1 MLYGLQMCEDD
12 KNNNIC
18 IFFVSKDR
26 LSTKEDAISL
36 HRMLK
41 GKIEIQNKVSIENAF
56 GEEKGTLGL
65 IYTPGVAY
73 VATEIS
79 KNKELIYDYTSK
91 WNNVA
96 IICDGTRVLGLGDI
110 GPEGAL
116 PVMEGK
122 SVLFKV
128 LGGINAFPLC
138 IATKERDEII
148 RFVKAIQPVFGAI
161 NIEDIESPKVF
172 DIVKKLQNELS
183 IPVFHDDQHGTA
195 VITLAALINSLKLLN
210 KKLDSIKVVISGA
223 GSAGYGI
230 FKILEKAGCKDIVV
244 TDSKGAI
251 YEGRKDLKDHDDDD
265 DDDDDSKNRGDYDN
279 NDNAFKQ
286 EISRK
291 SNPRKVKGD
300 LTEVIGKADIFIGV
314 SGIAGLL
321 NNDMIKSMNQDAV
334 IFALSNPDPEIL
346 PPDARNAG
354 ARIVATGRSDFPNQI
369 NNAVVFPS
377 VLRALL
383 DMRARNLDED
393 MLVAASY
400 AIALLVEGS
409 HLKEDYIIPKI
420 NDPRILPIVTETLKD
435 AIKNHL
441 SKSGTHRALHKT

>member
-1 MLYGLQMCEDD
+1 
-12 KNNNIC
+12 
-18 IFFVSKDR
+18 
-26 LSTKEDAISL
+26 
-36 HRMLK
+36 MLK
-41 GKIEIQNKVSIENAF
+41 GKIEIHNKVSVENAF
-56 GEEKGTLGL
+56 DEEKGTLGL

-79 KNKELIYDYTSK
+79 NNKELVYDYTSK

-96 IICDGTRVLGLGDI
+96 IICDGTRVLGLGNI
-110 GPEGAL
+110 GPEAAL

-122 SVLFKV
+122 SVLFKI

-138 IATKERDEII
+138 IATKEKEEII

-172 DIVKKLQNELS
+172 DIIKRLQNELS

-195 VITLAALINSLKLLN
+195 VITLAALINSLKLLS

-230 FKILEKAGCKDIVV
+230 FQILQKAGCKDIVV
-244 TDSKGAI
+244 IDSKGAI
-251 YEGRKDLKDHDDDD
+251 YEGRKDLKDYDDKDGDD
-265 DDDDDSKNRGDYDN
+265 YN
-279 NDNAFKQ
+279 NNNNTSKQ

-291 SNPRKVKGD
+291 SNPRK
-300 LTEVIGKADIFIGV
+300 LTGSLADVIRAADVFIGV
-314 SGIAGLL
+314 SGKAGLL
-321 NNDMIKSMNQDAV
+321 NNDMVKSMNHDAI

-346 PPDARNAG
+346 PRDALKAG
-354 ARIVATGRSDFPNQI
+354 ARIVATGRSDFSNQV
-369 NNAVVFPS
+369 NNAVVFPA

-383 DMRARNLDED
+383 DMKAKGLDED

-400 AIALLVEGS
+400 AIASLVETP
-409 HLKEDYIIPKI
+409 HLKEDYIIPKV
-420 NDPRILPIVTETLKD
+420 NDPRILPIVTQTLKD
-435 AIKNHL
+435 AIKSHM
-441 SKSGTHRALHKT
+441 SKDSSNMVLHKT